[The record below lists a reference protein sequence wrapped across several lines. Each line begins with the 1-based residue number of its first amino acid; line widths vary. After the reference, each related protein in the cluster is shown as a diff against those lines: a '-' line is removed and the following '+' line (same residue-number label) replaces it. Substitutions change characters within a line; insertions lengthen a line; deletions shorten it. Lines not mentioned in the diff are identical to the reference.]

1 MPAVSWHNVLPT
13 VLLKLIARSPDDNVV
28 SGQPTEDSSQQS
40 SKLES
45 LWAGAAAEP
54 SQLDSYTAFVGDS
67 LDASISS
74 NQSTV
79 QTTQPSPFSEATTQ
93 ASLQQHIFQI
103 DGKLDSPL
111 PIAKP
116 VLDGL
121 LPGGRHIRSTSASS
135 DASRVS
141 ANTASTNPGAYTGFT
156 QSGHYDLTQDV
167 ILRGEFI
174 TTSQSKAS
182 GFLQPVLAGAR
193 IAKMS

>member
-1 MPAVSWHNVLPT
+1 MSAHLTWHNVLPT
-13 VLLKLIARSPDDNVV
+13 VLLKLIARSPSDDVV
-28 SGQPTEDSSQQS
+28 SGQPTENSAQRS

-54 SQLDSYTAFVGDS
+54 SQHDSYTPFVRDS
-67 LDASISS
+67 LDLSS
-74 NQSTV
+74 HQSTSATV
-79 QTTQPSPFSEATTQ
+79 QAAQPSPFSKASTQ
-93 ASLQQHIFQI
+93 ASLQQHSPKNESPV
-103 DGKLDSPL
+103 KLDSPL

-121 LPGGRHIRSTSASS
+121 LPGGRHRRTASASS
-135 DASRVS
+135 EVSLVS

-174 TTSQSKAS
+174 TASQSKAS
-182 GFLQPVLAGAR
+182 GFLQPMLA
-193 IAKMS
+193 KQN

>member
-1 MPAVSWHNVLPT
+1 MLPT

-54 SQLDSYTAFVGDS
+54 NQLDSYTAFVGNS
-67 LDASISS
+67 LDASTSS

-79 QTTQPSPFSEATTQ
+79 QTAQPSPFSEATTQ
-93 ASLQQHIFQI
+93 QHIPQI
-103 DGKLDSPL
+103 VGKLDSPL

-121 LPGGRHIRSTSASS
+121 LPGGRHRRSASASS
-135 DASRVS
+135 DASLVS